1 MRKFP
6 AHYKHLFTDNYFFY
20 YFFRFSQIGV
30 VSYGEECPS
39 VGVYARVTEVKHW
52 IQSIARGALDS
63 SCEKIE
69 FQAGL

>member
-1 MRKFP
+1 M
-6 AHYKHLFTDNYFFY
+6 D
-20 YFFRFSQIGV
+20 
-30 VSYGEECPS
+30 GEECPS
-39 VGVYARVTEVKHW
+39 IGVYGRVTEVKHW